1 MTQLCMFVLMMD
13 GIALGVCTRFRTV
26 FFLVSRLSTALS
38 LFLSVNMLNL
48 VNLRTLLSKVL
59 DPPTLHTVALFTPE
73 GELICCE
80 TGPYKTKDHVRVI
93 VGLSTEVWQETKE
106 ENAGMVDSEVR
117 LCSGW

>member
-1 MTQLCMFVLMMD
+1 MFVLMD

-26 FFLVSRLSTALS
+26 FFLVSTALS

-117 LCSGW
+117 LRCAW